1 MKTFKNF
8 LFEDSGLEN
17 GQAPYELD
25 DADVVARV
33 NAVLGHVA
41 VSEYMNPQAAV
52 EQMKSKLSQIG
63 LNPVSN
69 EDMEFSES
77 GEFDLNFSRY
87 GEIIGKSVDTPYDE
101 MEKEEKIV
109 SLKVKYEML
118 ETVTPVPNNTFCT
131 KLLALL
137 DVVISWPIET
147 SGAKRSDMSI
157 IFFNSNS

>member
-101 MEKEEKIV
+101 IEKEEKIV

-118 ETVTPVPNNTFCT
+118 ETGSYKVY
-131 KLLALL
+131 
-137 DVVISWPIET
+137 
-147 SGAKRSDMSI
+147 GSI
-157 IFFNSNS
+157 

>member
-69 EDMEFSES
+69 EDMEFSNSPDSENS
-77 GEFDLNFSRY
+77 ISSFKRRY
-87 GEIIGKSVDTPYDE
+87 GV
-101 MEKEEKIV
+101 
-109 SLKVKYEML
+109 
-118 ETVTPVPNNTFCT
+118 F
-131 KLLALL
+131 
-137 DVVISWPIET
+137 
-147 SGAKRSDMSI
+147 
-157 IFFNSNS
+157 

>member
-1 MKTFKNF
+1 MKSFKNF
-8 LFEDSGLEN
+8 LFENSGLEN
-17 GQAPYELD
+17 GEAPYDLA

-69 EDMEFSES
+69 DELEFSES

-87 GEIIGKSVDTPYDE
+87 GEIIGKTVDTPHDE

-109 SLKVKYEML
+109 SLKVKYEQL
-118 ETVTPVPNNTFCT
+118 ETGSYKVY
-131 KLLALL
+131 
-137 DVVISWPIET
+137 
-147 SGAKRSDMSI
+147 GSI
-157 IFFNSNS
+157 

>member
-1 MKTFKNF
+1 
-8 LFEDSGLEN
+8 
-17 GQAPYELD
+17 
-25 DADVVARV
+25 
-33 NAVLGHVA
+33 
-41 VSEYMNPQAAV
+41 MNPQAAV

-118 ETVTPVPNNTFCT
+118 ENGSYKVY
-131 KLLALL
+131 
-137 DVVISWPIET
+137 
-147 SGAKRSDMSI
+147 GSI
-157 IFFNSNS
+157 